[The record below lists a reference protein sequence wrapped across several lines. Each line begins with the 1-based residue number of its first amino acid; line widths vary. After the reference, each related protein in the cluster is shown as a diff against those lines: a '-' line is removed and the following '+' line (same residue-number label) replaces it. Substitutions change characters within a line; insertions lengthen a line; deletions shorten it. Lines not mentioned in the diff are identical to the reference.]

1 MDVIAKEILD
11 FWFIDTTPEQKFK
24 RSDEFDKKIEDK
36 FLIYK
41 KKQLKANIITGKRIL
56 KNA

>member
-36 FLIYK
+36 FFLHLRRF
-41 KKQLKANIITGKRIL
+41 LKI
-56 KNA
+56 